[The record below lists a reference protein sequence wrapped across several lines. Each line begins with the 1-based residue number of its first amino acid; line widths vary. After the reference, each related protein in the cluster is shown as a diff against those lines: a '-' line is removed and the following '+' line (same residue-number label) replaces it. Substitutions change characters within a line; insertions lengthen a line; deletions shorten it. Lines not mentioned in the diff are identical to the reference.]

1 MLCPPYSTVMS
12 PNSAAFVTT
21 TGVVVSYPASR
32 MAAGSNVRSTCP
44 FFTLSPCAACAV
56 KCSPLSFTV
65 SMPTWMSTSMPS
77 ADFRPMACFVSKNTV
92 ISPSNGATTLPC
104 GFLTAAPRPIAPV
117 LKTISLTAL
126 SGISSP
132 SSGLVSRISLIL
144 LPPSC
149 LFRYCRFSQQLL
161 HSTYES
167 PDECGIS
174 STRIS

>member
-1 MLCPPYSTVMS
+1 MS

-77 ADFRPMACFVSKNTV
+77 VERSPMACFVSKKTV

-132 SSGLVSRISLIL
+132 ATGLVSRMSLIS
-144 LPPSC
+144 LPPSFLSRNRC
-149 LFRYCRFSQQLL
+149 FARRLL
-161 HSTYES
+161 HSLYDS
-167 PDECGIS
+167 PNECGIS
-174 STRIS
+174 SIIIS